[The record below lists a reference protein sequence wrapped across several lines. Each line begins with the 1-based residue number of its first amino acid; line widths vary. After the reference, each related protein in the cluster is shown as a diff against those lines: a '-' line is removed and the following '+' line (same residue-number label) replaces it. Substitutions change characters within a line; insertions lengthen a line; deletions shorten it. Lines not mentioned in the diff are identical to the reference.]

1 MAIELKGVWKSF
13 NGTHVLKDVN
23 LKIREGEFVV
33 IAGENGSGKSTL
45 LKIISGLLVP
55 DKGEVRV
62 FGYDMMRE
70 WKKASKI
77 LGVVLANERS
87 LYWKLTGMENL
98 EVFAGLYGVKNWREK
113 AEYLLKRL
121 GLENAK
127 DKLVEEYSTGMR
139 KKLLLA
145 KALIHD
151 PKVLLL
157 DEVLNGLD
165 PRAVTEVISFLQE
178 LNSQG
183 VTIVL
188 VSHILH
194 GLPENGRLIVMREGR
209 IIADDRLSRFSFDTL
224 RITATINGEE
234 VEVIAREEELDE
246 KLREL
251 IRRNAQDI
259 RVERDDLYSVLRRLL
274 NEP

>member
-1 MAIELKGVWKSF
+1 MTIELKEVWKGF
-13 NGTHVLKDVN
+13 NDTHVLKDVS

-45 LKIISGLLVP
+45 LKIISGLLIP

-62 FGYDMMRE
+62 FDYEMVRE

-121 GLENAK
+121 GLEDAK
-127 DKLVEEYSTGMR
+127 NKLVEEYSTGMR

-151 PKVLLL
+151 PRVLLL

-165 PRAVTEVISFLQE
+165 PRAVTEVISFLRE
-178 LNSQG
+178 LNSRG

-194 GLPENGRLIVMREGR
+194 GLPENARLIVMREGR

-224 RITATINGEE
+224 KITATINGKE

-251 IRRNAQDI
+251 IKRNAQNI

>member
-1 MAIELKGVWKSF
+1 MV
-13 NGTHVLKDVN
+13 
-23 LKIREGEFVV
+23 
-33 IAGENGSGKSTL
+33 
-45 LKIISGLLVP
+45 
-55 DKGEVRV
+55 
-62 FGYDMMRE
+62 RE

-98 EVFAGLYGVKNWREK
+98 EVFADLYGVKNWREK
-113 AEYLLKRL
+113 AEYLLKRVGL
-121 GLENAK
+121 GDAK
-127 DKLVEEYSTGMR
+127 NKLVEEYSTGMR

-194 GLPENGRLIVMREGR
+194 DLPGNARLVVMREGR

-224 RITATINGEE
+224 KITATINGEE

-251 IRRNAQDI
+251 IKRNAQNI
-259 RVERDDLYSVLRRLL
+259 RVERDDLYSILRRLL

>member
-1 MAIELKGVWKSF
+1 
-13 NGTHVLKDVN
+13 
-23 LKIREGEFVV
+23 
-33 IAGENGSGKSTL
+33 
-45 LKIISGLLVP
+45 
-55 DKGEVRV
+55 
-62 FGYDMMRE
+62 
-70 WKKASKI
+70 
-77 LGVVLANERS
+77 
-87 LYWKLTGMENL
+87 
-98 EVFAGLYGVKNWREK
+98 
-113 AEYLLKRL
+113 
-121 GLENAK
+121 
-127 DKLVEEYSTGMR
+127 MR

-194 GLPENGRLIVMREGR
+194 DLPGNARLVVMREGR

-224 RITATINGEE
+224 KITATINGEE

-251 IRRNAQDI
+251 IKRNAQNI
-259 RVERDDLYSVLRRLL
+259 RVERDDLYSILRRLL

>member
-1 MAIELKGVWKSF
+1 MTIELKEVWKGF
-13 NGTHVLKDVN
+13 NDTHVLKDVS

-45 LKIISGLLVP
+45 LKIISGLLIP

-62 FGYDMMRE
+62 FDYEMVRE

-121 GLENAK
+121 GLEDAK

-165 PRAVTEVISFLQE
+165 PRAVTEVISFLRE
-178 LNSQG
+178 LNSRG

-194 GLPENGRLIVMREGR
+194 GLPENARLVVMREGR

-224 RITATINGEE
+224 KITATINGKE

-251 IRRNAQDI
+251 IKRNAQNI